1 MPDAYLTIAEAD
13 QAAQERLAAGL
24 ELRAADPQQQAMLR
38 DYLADVQFSPGSRVL
53 EVGCGTGPVTRVLA
67 TWPGVAEAV
76 GIDPSPVF
84 IAKARELARELA
96 NASFQQGTGLALPFE
111 DGSFDAVVMH
121 TTLCH
126 IPEPERA
133 LAEASRALRPGGR
146 LAVFDGDYAGTTLAT
161 GEFDPLQCCVGAGWA
176 TRLNDQWLV
185 RRLPA
190 LVQSLGLGVVRFRS
204 HGYLQHAEPDYM
216 LTIADRGADALVALG
231 RIGPELAAALK
242 AEARRRAQ
250 RGEFFGHIVYASLI
264 ARKPG

>member
-13 QAAQERLAAGL
+13 MATQERLAAGL
-24 ELRAADPQQQAMLR
+24 ELRAADPQQRAMLR
-38 DYLADVQFSPGSRVL
+38 AYLADVHFGPASRVL
-53 EVGCGTGPVTRVLA
+53 EVGCGTGPVTRILA
-67 TWPGVAEAV
+67 SWPGVAEAV

-84 IAKARELARELA
+84 IAKARELARGVG
-96 NASFQQGTGLALPFE
+96 NATFEQASGLALPFE
-111 DGSFDAVVMH
+111 DRSLDVVVMH

-133 LAEASRALRPGGR
+133 LGEAHRVLRPGGW
-146 LAVFDGDYAGTTLAT
+146 LAVFDGDYASTTLAT

-190 LVQSLGLGVVRFRS
+190 LVRTVGFEVARFRS
-204 HGYLQHAEPDYM
+204 HGYLQNAEPDYM

-231 RIGPELAAALK
+231 RIGPDLAAALK
-242 AEARRRAQ
+242 AEARRRAE
-250 RGEFFGHIVYASLI
+250 RGDFFGHIMYASLI
-264 ARKPG
+264 ARKSG